1 MVNRDPL
8 HGIDDDATRHD
19 GRRWEALFA
28 AVAADGGQ
36 WEPSGLYGLLR
47 GLRSLGAILEPVTRG
62 WRLDPPAGMTRDEL
76 RAEIGEHAERLAAIL
91 RRAPSLSMPQSAAVM
106 TDDAAEIQEIQN
118 AFQFA

>member
-1 MVNRDPL
+1 MVKRDPL

-19 GRRWEALFA
+19 GRRWEALLS
-28 AVAADGGQ
+28 AVAADGAQ

-47 GLRSLGAILEPVTRG
+47 GLRALGASLEPVTRG

>member
-1 MVNRDPL
+1 MVKRDPL

-19 GRRWEALFA
+19 GRRWEALLS
-28 AVAADGGQ
+28 AVAADGAQ

-47 GLRSLGAILEPVTRG
+47 GLRALGASLEPVTRG

-76 RAEIGEHAERLAAIL
+76 RAEIGENAERLTAIL
-91 RRAPSLSMPQSAAVM
+91 RNAPALTMTTPAAAL
-106 TDDAAEIQEIQN
+106 TDDAEIQEIQN

>member
-1 MVNRDPL
+1 MVTRDPL

-19 GRRWEALFA
+19 GRRWEALLS
-28 AVAADGGQ
+28 AVAADGAQ

-106 TDDAAEIQEIQN
+106 TDDAEILE
-118 AFQFA
+118 FQHAYEFA